1 MYLVL
6 LGPPG
11 AGKGTQAKRL
21 AEKLGLPHIS
31 TGDILRQNVKLD
43 TDLGRKAKGIME
55 KGLLVPNGL
64 MAKML
69 DERFNSPDIKKGF
82 ILDGYPR
89 TLSQANS
96 LDKILAPK
104 GLALDLVVYLDSSD
118 QVIIKRLTG
127 RLVCSKCG
135 ANFHIMNM
143 PPKVSGLC
151 DSCQGALYQRSD
163 DNQATV
169 VKRLE
174 VYKQEAA
181 SLIEYY
187 KKAKKFHSL
196 NADLG
201 AQVVLK
207 QIVELVYGR
216 EKHKTL
222 SPATAKIAESYQRRR
237 FS

>member
-43 TDLGRKAKGIME
+43 TELGKQAKGIME
-55 KGLLVPNGL
+55 KGLLVPDDL
-64 MAKML
+64 VAKML
-69 DERFNSPDIKKGF
+69 DERFNNPDIKKGF

-89 TLSQANS
+89 TLPQAFS
-96 LDKILAPK
+96 LDKILTAK
-104 GLALDLVVYLDSSD
+104 GLAVDLVVYLDSSD

-135 ANFHIMNM
+135 ANFHVTNM
-143 PPKVSGLC
+143 PPRVAGVC
-151 DSCQGALYQRSD
+151 DSCQGSLYQRSD
-163 DNQATV
+163 DNEITV
-169 VKRLE
+169 RKRLE
-174 VYKQEAA
+174 VYKQEVS

-187 KKAKKFHSL
+187 KKANKLQSL

-201 AQVVLK
+201 AQVVLE
-207 QIVELVYGR
+207 QIIELSGKV
-216 EKHKTL
+216 
-222 SPATAKIAESYQRRR
+222 
-237 FS
+237 

>member
-11 AGKGTQAKRL
+11 AGKGTQAKVL

-43 TDLGRKAKGIME
+43 TELGRQAQGIME
-55 KGLLVPNGL
+55 KGLLVPDDL

-69 DERFNSPDIKKGF
+69 DERFNSADIKKGF

-89 TLSQANS
+89 TLSQAYS

-104 GLALDLVVYLDSSD
+104 GLCVDLVVYLDSTD

-135 ANFHIMNM
+135 ANFHVTNM
-143 PPKVSGLC
+143 PPKVKGLC
-151 DSCQGALYQRSD
+151 DSCGGPLYQRSD
-163 DNQATV
+163 DNEITV

-174 VYKQEAA
+174 IYKQQVA

-187 KKAKKFHSL
+187 KKAEKLYSL

-201 AQVVLK
+201 ASVVLK
-207 QIVELVYGR
+207 QIIELSV
-216 EKHKTL
+216 K
-222 SPATAKIAESYQRRR
+222 AK
-237 FS
+237 

>member
-43 TDLGRKAKGIME
+43 TDLGKQAKGIME
-55 KGLLVPNGL
+55 KGLLLPDGL
-64 MAKML
+64 VAKML
-69 DERFNSPDIKKGF
+69 DQRFNNPDIKKGF

-89 TLSQANS
+89 TLPQAHS
-96 LDKILAPK
+96 LDEILASK
-104 GLALDLVVYLDSSD
+104 GLNVDLVVYLDSSD

-135 ANFHIMNM
+135 ANFHTTNM
-143 PPKVSGLC
+143 PPKVKGLC
-151 DSCQGALYQRSD
+151 DSCQGPLYQRSD
-163 DNQATV
+163 DNEITV
-169 VKRLE
+169 RKRLE
-174 VYKQEAA
+174 VYKQEVA

-187 KKAKKFHSL
+187 KKANKLHSL

-201 AQVVLK
+201 AGVVLQ
-207 QIVELVYGR
+207 QIV
-216 EKHKTL
+216 KL
-222 SPATAKIAESYQRRR
+222 SAKV
-237 FS
+237 